1 MKKNSF
7 ILIISLFAIFLSL
20 SLPAFA
26 QHFQS
31 PSFVIDWGNFNMT
44 SGSKNSASYNLTD
57 TVGQNAPGEYSKN
70 GYIVKSGFQYIY
82 DTLGQF
88 TFIIDDLTIDFG
100 TLIPQIGSTATN
112 TLTITTPSGRGYQ
125 IMASENHPLQIN
137 SSLQIPDT
145 PCDSGPCSESS
156 SGPWTLNTTYGFGF
170 NAIGINSSGVAT
182 NIGTSD
188 YFSSSSQWRQFAN
201 ISGQE
206 TPQIIMSENIS
217 VKNRSARITYKV
229 NISAVQ
235 PAGNYENGIN
245 FTAIR
250 KY

>member
-1 MKKNSF
+1 MVLF
-7 ILIISLFAIFLSL
+7 ILLTSYFIYQYQPIQ
-20 SLPAFA
+20 A

-31 PSFVIDWGNFNMT
+31 DSFVIDWGNFNMT
-44 SGSKNSASYNLTD
+44 SGSKTSQSYNLTD

-100 TLIPQIGSTATN
+100 TLIPQIGSTASN
-112 TLTITTPSGRGYQ
+112 IITISTPSGRGYQ

-145 PCDSGPCSESS
+145 LCDSGPCSESS
-156 SGPWTLNTTYGFGF
+156 SGPWANNDTYGFGF
-170 NAIGINSSGVAT
+170 NAIGIDSSGVAT

-188 YFSSSSQWRQFAN
+188 YFLNDTLWRQFAD
-201 ISGQE
+201 ISSLE

-217 VKNRSARITYKV
+217 VKDRSARITYKV
-229 NISAVQ
+229 NISPVQ

-245 FTAIR
+245 FTAVR